1 MQSIDLIETFT
12 YGTIKNL
19 ATEKVEIEYNNIVK
33 LYKNDK
39 LWWCYKRKHRRA

>member
-1 MQSIDLIETFT
+1 MESIDLIETFT

-19 ATEKVEIEYNNIVK
+19 VTEKVEIKCNNIVK

-39 LWWCYKRKHRRA
+39 L